1 MMYWDYDYLS
11 PFGWS
16 WHIIMVFFWVLV
28 IAATVILIKNT
39 FANGKKEESGNSAV
53 EILKERYAKGEIDKR
68 EFNKKLKEFS

>member
-1 MMYWDYDYLS
+1 MSWDYDWFS

-28 IAATVILIKNT
+28 IAVTVILIKNIGG
-39 FANGKKEESGNSAV
+39 NGKKEEYGNSAI

-68 EFNKKLKEFS
+68 EFNKMVKELS